1 MRIYP
6 TRKTDSEA
14 ELALKKRNELGSVLI
29 NSKKTKSKNPFII
42 APYLEGTTPQGFLHD
57 WVNSSEYK
65 KRLNTNEYQ
74 NTNEV
79 VSKRNR
85 NLKGTVFNPVTN
97 GGSIARVAGK
107 YGGKSIIDIDTQQA
121 KEYGKETVQAHELS
135 HTIGASNPGFY
146 DTSMNEVEYNMFK
159 KANINRSS
167 NAHDAMG
174 AEMKADLDANRFNLF
189 KNKIYDVKKGIP
201 FNQNDLLKT
210 KKALKGDIT
219 FDRLIKQTGNENYI
233 KLMNSIASDKL
244 KLIPVAERG
253 MSLKS
258 KLISKTTGSILKPN
272 ETRIY
277 KNGGAL
283 FQISQGKEPIPLQG
297 EERVYSITDTK
308 QMIKLS
314 LDAKTDKDLIE
325 LGKFFCKATK
335 KQDKRK
341 PEYTNT

>member
-1 MRIYP
+1 
-6 TRKTDSEA
+6 
-14 ELALKKRNELGSVLI
+14 
-29 NSKKTKSKNPFII
+29 
-42 APYLEGTTPQGFLHD
+42 
-57 WVNSSEYK
+57 
-65 KRLNTNEYQ
+65 
-74 NTNEV
+74 
-79 VSKRNR
+79 
-85 NLKGTVFNPVTN
+85 
-97 GGSIARVAGK
+97 
-107 YGGKSIIDIDTQQA
+107 
-121 KEYGKETVQAHELS
+121 
-135 HTIGASNPGFY
+135 
-146 DTSMNEVEYNMFK
+146 MNQVEYDMFNE
-159 KANINRSS
+159 ANINRSS
-167 NAHDAMG
+167 NPHEAMS

-233 KLMNSIASDKL
+233 KLMNSIASDKP
-244 KLIPVAERG
+244 KLIPVAEKG

-258 KLISKTTGSILKPN
+258 KLIPKTTGSILKPN

-283 FQISQGKEPIPLQG
+283 FQTSEGKEPIPLQG